1 MTSNYSEEQ
10 IQKILLNY
18 KKKRDR
24 ENKYYQEVTKHNED
38 FKAKNRE
45 RAKSHYDRVGKD
57 MKKDGYEKNK
67 DIRKAKS
74 LYNYYKKNDKI
85 DMFIEKHKE
94 KHDLIFGS
102 TD

>member
-1 MTSNYSEEQ
+1 
-10 IQKILLNY
+10 
-18 KKKRDR
+18 
-24 ENKYYQEVTKHNED
+24 
-38 FKAKNRE
+38 
-45 RAKSHYDRVGKD
+45 